1 MPDSSLPAILYVV
14 HRLPYPP
21 DKGDRIRAFHLLRFL
36 ARRSRVYLAC
46 LADEPVSEESVAEL
60 SRYCERLVV
69 VRLEQR
75 SRWARALA
83 SAARGRTISEGA
95 FHSPRLRNAIRGWAR
110 EVPFHASMASAS
122 SVAWYLRCQELRR
135 VPAVVDL
142 VDVDSQKWLDYA
154 ESSQAPISWL
164 YRTEGRRLRHL
175 EKELPTWVKASTL
188 VSNAE
193 VELYRQ
199 FATTAEVHAITNG
212 VDLEFFQPVEPVEPE
227 NGCVFVGALDYPPNV
242 DAACWFSREVWP
254 HLHRR
259 HSKAR
264 LRLVGRRPVDSIW
277 QLAEVAGVEVVGQV
291 PDVRPYLVQAAVV
304 VAPLRIARG
313 IQNKV
318 LEGMAMGKP
327 VVASPQVVSGLKNR
341 LDVPVLIAESPAEWT
356 ELVGRLLESELL
368 RRQLGAAGRRY
379 VENQHDWERCLEP
392 LGCLLGLKDS
402 RSDGFVNGIHR

>member
-1 MPDSSLPAILYVV
+1 M
-14 HRLPYPP
+14 
-21 DKGDRIRAFHLLRFL
+21 
-36 ARRSRVYLAC
+36 
-46 LADEPVSEESVAEL
+46 
-60 SRYCERLVV
+60 
-69 VRLEQR
+69 
-75 SRWARALA
+75 
-83 SAARGRTISEGA
+83 
-95 FHSPRLRNAIRGWAR
+95 
-110 EVPFHASMASAS
+110 
-122 SVAWYLRCQELRR
+122 
-135 VPAVVDL
+135 PAVVDL

-199 FATTAEVHAITNG
+199 FATAAEVHAITNG
-212 VDLEFFQPVEPVEPE
+212 VDLEFFQPAQPGEPE

-291 PDVRPYLVQAAVV
+291 PDVRPYLVQSAVV

-341 LDVPVLIAESPAEWT
+341 LDVPILLASTPSEWI
-356 ELVGRLLESELL
+356 ELVDRLLRSQPL
-368 RRQLGAAGRRY
+368 RRQLGVAGRQY
-379 VENQHDWERCLEP
+379 VEMHHDWERCLEP
-392 LGCLLGLKDS
+392 LGHLLSLNGHPSEVLT
-402 RSDGFVNGIHR
+402 RDGRIG